1 VRGNSENARKSEEKE
16 GRTAPKTPNQH
27 EHTSAR
33 TQCSLA
39 LLVVNVSNIF
49 RDNNTP
55 ENKQQE
61 RAS

>member
-1 VRGNSENARKSEEKE
+1 VRGNSENVRKSEGKE
-16 GRTAPKTPNQH
+16 GRTASKTPNQH
-27 EHTSAR
+27 DHTSAR

-61 RAS
+61 